1 MAFSNEILLEAL
13 NEVSARR
20 KNAEKTFQQVCDE
33 IYQRYPELS
42 EIDAQLKIKNSKL
55 ALVIFSGDTKTAESL
70 RQEVT
75 ELNNRK
81 NGILAKAH
89 MPKAP
94 ATTCESCHDTGYCNG
109 KLCECVKAL
118 ASKLQYSRLSGDMP
132 LSSCTFDNFELSF
145 YSEEKNEH
153 GVSPKRQMTAVLKAC
168 QSFCESFPNGQNIL
182 FTGHSG
188 LGKTHLSLSIVN
200 EILAKGYSVI
210 YGSAQNLINEVN
222 RETFDR
228 SGSTDKIDS
237 LNSCD
242 LLILDDLGAEF
253 STQLS
258 VSCVYNIINTRM
270 MKGLSTVISTNLD
283 IKQISDTYGERVASR
298 IIGSYSICPCF
309 GSDIRLIKAK
319 KALK

>member
-75 ELNNRK
+75 ELNNHK
-81 NGILAKAH
+81 NEILAKTH

-94 ATTCESCHDTGYCNG
+94 AATCESCHDTGYCNG

-132 LSSCTFDNFELSF
+132 LSSCTFDNFALSF

-168 QSFCESFPNGQNIL
+168 RSFCESFPNGQNIL

-200 EILAKGYSVI
+200 EILAKGHSVI